1 MKQNL
6 RVLLNRSS
14 IYLAMTFPYPLFIVL
29 MCRLNEL
36 PYGCSAS
43 AGTLAG
49 ESDEPSDRA

>member
-14 IYLAMTFPYPLFIVL
+14 IYLAMAYPHPFLVAL

-36 PYGCSAS
+36 PYGVSAS
-43 AGTLAG
+43 GG
-49 ESDEPSDRA
+49 EGSEPSGRT